1 MSVLLLRLA
10 APLQSWGSPSRFTR
24 RQTERAPTK
33 SGVIGLLAAADGRRR
48 SDSLED
54 LLRLRFG
61 TRIDQP
67 GVVIDDFQTA
77 HNDKGSMPLSH
88 RYYLSDAVF
97 LAAIEGEADLI
108 DSLEQNLKR
117 PKFPL
122 FLGRRSCPP
131 VGPLMLG
138 QRSSSLHDVLT
149 SEPWQAS
156 AMHKKNQRTPTVRV
170 EVIYDGDANSALSET
185 RRDVPL
191 SFDPVRRMYGWRDIQ
206 REFVELTNPTF
217 TPPQAHSN
225 DHDAY
230 SAWEV

>member
-33 SGVIGLLAAADGRRR
+33 SAVIGLLAAADGRRR

-54 LLRLRFG
+54 LLHLRFG
-61 TRIDQP
+61 TRLDQP

-77 HNDKGSMPLSH
+77 HNAKGSMPLSH

-97 LAAIEGEADLI
+97 LAAVEGDTDLI
-108 DSLEQNLKR
+108 DTLEQNLKR

-131 VGPLMLG
+131 VGPLALG
-138 QRSSSLHDVLT
+138 QRSESLYEVLT

-156 AMHKKNQRTPTVRV
+156 ATHQRNHKTSTVQV
-170 EVIYDGDANSALSET
+170 EVIYDDDSGGELRET
-185 RRDVPL
+185 RRDVPH

-206 REFVELTNPTF
+206 REFVELTNPAF
-217 TPPQAHSN
+217 ALPQAP
-225 DHDAY
+225 HDEPDFL
-230 SAWEV
+230 AWED